1 MSSGDSGRR
10 FGFKLEG
17 RQRGQIPVKEL
28 QEYLQRFGNV
38 SIYDS
43 GFRLPYYG
51 MQQDWLGISRDQ
63 ARRIPISELLPE
75 SLKGPER
82 YMLDLPAPSRI
93 FGHVEINTAH
103 ERGAAEAR
111 ETAPDQWLQLQPGR
125 DRLHDNAAYQQLRD
139 LVRFSLDFY
148 ANRYRARALQ
158 QVEEK
163 RDREPSSAKQKR
175 ALEVLDENKSAIP
188 APVYR
193 EVRREVADALKAS
206 RLEEEE
212 LDRRA
217 ALLAPLAS
225 AGMAALALNH
235 ELGREI
241 LVLTRTVSALRRMAK
256 KHKLSEFAQLR
267 NRTGRLG
274 GTTRFSPRFVRA
286 FALRY
291 GQGSHRAT

>member
-1 MSSGDSGRR
+1 M
-10 FGFKLEG
+10 
-17 RQRGQIPVKEL
+17 
-28 QEYLQRFGNV
+28 
-38 SIYDS
+38 
-43 GFRLPYYG
+43 
-51 MQQDWLGISRDQ
+51 
-63 ARRIPISELLPE
+63 
-75 SLKGPER
+75 
-82 YMLDLPAPSRI
+82 AP
-93 FGHVEINTAH
+93 TP
-103 ERGAAEAR
+103 
-111 ETAPDQWLQLQPGR
+111 TGR

-163 RDREPSSAKQKR
+163 RDREPSPAKQKR